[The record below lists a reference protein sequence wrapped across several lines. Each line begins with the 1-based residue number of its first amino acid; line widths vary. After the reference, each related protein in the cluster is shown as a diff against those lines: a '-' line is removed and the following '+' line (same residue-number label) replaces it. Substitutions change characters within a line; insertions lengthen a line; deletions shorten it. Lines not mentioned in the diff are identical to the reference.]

1 MTRKILAIIAAAICT
16 LAITATAFAAEFINA
31 DQARSIA
38 AQWVPAGS
46 THLVTK
52 DESHKYA
59 AYYEVKFYDNATNT
73 EYEVEVLKNGG
84 AVKEFKMDAQTV
96 LGSPRVVLSA
106 ADVQDLVRKEF
117 PNATFTKVK
126 LDSDDGLY
134 EYELKFYTPELRGEM
149 KFNPENGALM
159 EKNLNTKFAEPSQKY
174 PHLSDAGP
182 FSAFILLS
190 AGPAQPR
197 SNRSRAELLPYP
209 HPAWE
214 HVSAAFPALPTFSW
228 QSPAAYKYRSLRLR
242 PSAPL
247 HSHGSA
253 PQPTLRQ
260 NSVPALR
267 RCPSPPNK
275 PSTPA
280 WF

>member
-126 LDSDDGLY
+126 LDSDLHFS
-134 EYELKFYTPELRGEM
+134 KQSR
-149 KFNPENGALM
+149 KNP
-159 EKNLNTKFAEPSQKY
+159 PS
-174 PHLSDAGP
+174 S
-182 FSAFILLS
+182 SV
-190 AGPAQPR
+190 
-197 SNRSRAELLPYP
+197 SRRHTA
-209 HPAWE
+209 
-214 HVSAAFPALPTFSW
+214 
-228 QSPAAYKYRSLRLR
+228 KYRSYCECQ
-242 PSAPL
+242 SA
-247 HSHGSA
+247 
-253 PQPTLRQ
+253 
-260 NSVPALR
+260 
-267 RCPSPPNK
+267 C
-275 PSTPA
+275 
-280 WF
+280 

>member
-1 MTRKILAIIAAAICT
+1 MTRKILAVIAAAICT

-84 AVKEFKMDAQTV
+84 AVKEFKMEAQTV

-106 ADVQDLVRKEF
+106 ADVQDLVRK
-117 PNATFTKVK
+117 V
-126 LDSDDGLY
+126 DSDDGLY

-159 EKNLNTKFAEPSQKY
+159 EKELKY
-174 PHLSDAGP
+174 
-182 FSAFILLS
+182 
-190 AGPAQPR
+190 QVR
-197 SNRSRAELLPYP
+197 
-209 HPAWE
+209 
-214 HVSAAFPALPTFSW
+214 
-228 QSPAAYKYRSLRLR
+228 
-242 PSAPL
+242 
-247 HSHGSA
+247 
-253 PQPTLRQ
+253 
-260 NSVPALR
+260 
-267 RCPSPPNK
+267 
-275 PSTPA
+275 
-280 WF
+280 

>member
-84 AVKEFKMDAQTV
+84 AVKEFKMDSQTV

-106 ADVQDLVRKEF
+106 ADVQDLV
-117 PNATFTKVK
+117 V
-126 LDSDDGLY
+126 
-134 EYELKFYTPELRGEM
+134 M
-149 KFNPENGALM
+149 
-159 EKNLNTKFAEPSQKY
+159 
-174 PHLSDAGP
+174 
-182 FSAFILLS
+182 
-190 AGPAQPR
+190 
-197 SNRSRAELLPYP
+197 
-209 HPAWE
+209 
-214 HVSAAFPALPTFSW
+214 
-228 QSPAAYKYRSLRLR
+228 
-242 PSAPL
+242 
-247 HSHGSA
+247 
-253 PQPTLRQ
+253 
-260 NSVPALR
+260 
-267 RCPSPPNK
+267 
-275 PSTPA
+275 
-280 WF
+280 

>member
-96 LGSPRVVLSA
+96 LAPESYYLPLMSRTSFAKNSPTQPS
-106 ADVQDLVRKEF
+106 
-117 PNATFTKVK
+117 
-126 LDSDDGLY
+126 
-134 EYELKFYTPELRGEM
+134 LK
-149 KFNPENGALM
+149 
-159 EKNLNTKFAEPSQKY
+159 
-174 PHLSDAGP
+174 
-182 FSAFILLS
+182 
-190 AGPAQPR
+190 
-197 SNRSRAELLPYP
+197 
-209 HPAWE
+209 
-214 HVSAAFPALPTFSW
+214 
-228 QSPAAYKYRSLRLR
+228 
-242 PSAPL
+242 
-247 HSHGSA
+247 
-253 PQPTLRQ
+253 
-260 NSVPALR
+260 
-267 RCPSPPNK
+267 
-275 PSTPA
+275 
-280 WF
+280 

>member
-73 EYEVEVLKNGG
+73 EYEVEV
-84 AVKEFKMDAQTV
+84 DAQTV

-159 EKNLNTKFAEPSQKY
+159 EKELKY
-174 PHLSDAGP
+174 
-182 FSAFILLS
+182 
-190 AGPAQPR
+190 QVR
-197 SNRSRAELLPYP
+197 
-209 HPAWE
+209 
-214 HVSAAFPALPTFSW
+214 
-228 QSPAAYKYRSLRLR
+228 
-242 PSAPL
+242 
-247 HSHGSA
+247 
-253 PQPTLRQ
+253 
-260 NSVPALR
+260 
-267 RCPSPPNK
+267 
-275 PSTPA
+275 
-280 WF
+280 

>member
-46 THLVTK
+46 THLITK

-84 AVKEFKMDAQTV
+84 
-96 LGSPRVVLSA
+96 PRVVLSA

-159 EKNLNTKFAEPSQKY
+159 EKELKY
-174 PHLSDAGP
+174 
-182 FSAFILLS
+182 
-190 AGPAQPR
+190 QVR
-197 SNRSRAELLPYP
+197 
-209 HPAWE
+209 
-214 HVSAAFPALPTFSW
+214 
-228 QSPAAYKYRSLRLR
+228 
-242 PSAPL
+242 
-247 HSHGSA
+247 
-253 PQPTLRQ
+253 
-260 NSVPALR
+260 
-267 RCPSPPNK
+267 
-275 PSTPA
+275 
-280 WF
+280 

>member
-96 LGSPRVVLSA
+96 LG
-106 ADVQDLVRKEF
+106 KEF

-159 EKNLNTKFAEPSQKY
+159 EKELKY
-174 PHLSDAGP
+174 
-182 FSAFILLS
+182 
-190 AGPAQPR
+190 QVR
-197 SNRSRAELLPYP
+197 
-209 HPAWE
+209 
-214 HVSAAFPALPTFSW
+214 
-228 QSPAAYKYRSLRLR
+228 
-242 PSAPL
+242 
-247 HSHGSA
+247 
-253 PQPTLRQ
+253 
-260 NSVPALR
+260 
-267 RCPSPPNK
+267 
-275 PSTPA
+275 
-280 WF
+280 

>member
-16 LAITATAFAAEFINA
+16 LAITQPLLPLSSSTPSGTQHRCIKGH
-31 DQARSIA
+31 
-38 AQWVPAGS
+38 PAWQHH
-46 THLVTK
+46 HLVTK

-59 AYYEVKFYDNATNT
+59 AYYEVKFYDNTTNT

-159 EKNLNTKFAEPSQKY
+159 EKELKY
-174 PHLSDAGP
+174 
-182 FSAFILLS
+182 
-190 AGPAQPR
+190 Q
-197 SNRSRAELLPYP
+197 
-209 HPAWE
+209 
-214 HVSAAFPALPTFSW
+214 V
-228 QSPAAYKYRSLRLR
+228 
-242 PSAPL
+242 
-247 HSHGSA
+247 
-253 PQPTLRQ
+253 
-260 NSVPALR
+260 
-267 RCPSPPNK
+267 C
-275 PSTPA
+275 
-280 WF
+280 